1 MRTIPTETIPSIR
14 QRAEERACID
24 GVMDSIPLS
33 RAEAQK
39 LVHELQVYQIELE
52 MQNEEL
58 RLNQDALDAA
68 HSRSEHF
75 KQTIIDSLPVYIA
88 VIDQKGLITAVNKP
102 WLHFGH
108 GNEITDEPKNG
119 S

>member
-1 MRTIPTETIPSIR
+1 MRTIPTETSPSNR
-14 QRAEERACID
+14 QRAEEKARLD
-24 GVMDSIPLS
+24 GVTASKTLS
-33 RAEAQK
+33 LAEAQK
-39 LVHELQVYQIELE
+39 LVHELLVYQIELE

-58 RLNQDALDAA
+58 RLKQDALDAA

-88 VIDQKGLITAVNKP
+88 VIDRNGLITAINKP
-102 WLHFGH
+102 WRHFGH